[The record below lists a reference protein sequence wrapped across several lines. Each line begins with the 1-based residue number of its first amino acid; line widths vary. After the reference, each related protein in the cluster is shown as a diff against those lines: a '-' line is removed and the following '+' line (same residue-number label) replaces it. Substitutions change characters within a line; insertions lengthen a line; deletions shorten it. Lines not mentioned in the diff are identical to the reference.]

1 MSSEIPKEEIV
12 GSLNARATMTLV
24 CAAVKKV
31 ILQNY
36 VEESSLYV
44 SLDDLKRGEEYLLVL
59 RVNKDGTIRLGVQTK
74 SEDMEGGVVRL
85 IIEGCEGS
93 SERL

>member
-1 MSSEIPKEEIV
+1 MSSEIPKEEII

-24 CAAVKKV
+24 VAAVKKV
-31 ILQNY
+31 ILSNY
-36 VEESSLYV
+36 LEDPSLYV
-44 SLDDLKRGEEYLLVL
+44 SLDDLMRGEEYLLVL
-59 RVNKDGTIRLGVQTK
+59 RVNKDGSLRLGVQTK
-74 SEDMEGGVVRL
+74 SEDTEGGMVRL